1 MGFLGKLLDLAQHAK
16 IIATRDLT
24 NGSVNIVD
32 IENDSVSEITVD
44 VVREAIRR
52 YNNELRKF
60 DNTSAPYKHIS
71 IDKDEMVKLIL
82 GSLGDTAYVQTLLNE
97 ITEYPR
103 LNVTI
108 NVEDEEVPNDK
119 SAKS

>member
-1 MGFLGKLLDLAQHAK
+1 MGFLGNLLDLAQHAK

-44 VVREAIRR
+44 VVREGIRLF
-52 YNNELRKF
+52 NEELEKF
-60 DNTSAPYKHIS
+60 YTDSVPYKHVS

-82 GSLGDTAYVQTLLNE
+82 KSLGDKKYVQKLLNE
-97 ITEYPR
+97 I
-103 LNVTI
+103 
-108 NVEDEEVPNDK
+108 D
-119 SAKS
+119 